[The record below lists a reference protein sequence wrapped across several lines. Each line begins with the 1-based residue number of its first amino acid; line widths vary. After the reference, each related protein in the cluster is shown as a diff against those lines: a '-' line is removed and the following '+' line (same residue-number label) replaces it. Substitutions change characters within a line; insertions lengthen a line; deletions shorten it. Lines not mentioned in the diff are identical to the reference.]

1 VKLKNSIT
9 TVLISVIVA
18 VYIVAHYALSI
29 TWGGV
34 PLQDQLLLV
43 GKIPLNDGT
52 SLGVFGGQWWRVLTV
67 ALTHAN
73 WLHLGF
79 NMMAFFQLGNI
90 IERYYGRVR
99 YSVILFLSLVT
110 SSLVAVWLLPA
121 GQPCVGAS
129 GMIYGLFG
137 ALLVMGKR
145 AGVDYRQLVGN
156 IVINLII
163 TFSIPGIAWQA
174 HLGGLVGGI
183 GAAFLIQS
191 LRQNPSRQTWE

>member
-1 VKLKNSIT
+1 MKLKNSIT
-9 TVLISVIVA
+9 TVLIFIIVA
-18 VYIVAHYALSI
+18 VYIVAHYALTV
-29 TWGGV
+29 TWGGI

-52 SLGVFGGQWWRVLTV
+52 SLGVFGGQWWRVFTV

-90 IERYYGRVR
+90 IERYCGRAR

-110 SSLVAVWLLPA
+110 SSFVAVWLLPT

-137 ALLVMGKR
+137 ALLVIGKR

-156 IVINLII
+156 IVINLVI

-174 HLGGLVGGI
+174 HLGGLAGGI

-191 LRQNPSRQTWE
+191 FRQHPSRQTWE